1 MKVTS
6 TAAIIAAGIIIIASA
21 FLAYSAS
28 RVAYSGPAPILEEPS
43 VENPPVPE
51 ENENSPGAAF
61 ALEQDL
67 TLPEIFEMAEKSVVQ
82 VTTAHDS
89 DASDSGLGSG
99 FVYDDLNGYII
110 TNNHVVAHGDSLA
123 VTFSDGTIYNAK
135 LVGSDPYTDLAV
147 LSVEGAPKNK
157 FVPLKFSDSTE
168 LKVGE
173 QVVAIGNPFGLS
185 GSMTTGIVSGLGRL
199 LPADL
204 SGPGQGSTY
213 SIPDVIQTDAPINPG
228 NSGGPLLNMRGEVIG
243 INTAIYSTT
252 GEFTGVGFAVPS
264 KTMTKVIPTLVESGS
279 FKHPWLGVTGTD
291 MTPGIAKVLGL
302 KEPRGFLVIGVN
314 PDSPAF
320 KAGIKGGEA
329 KPVNV
334 DGREIPLGGD
344 VITEIDGKTVRKI
357 EDILVYLQREKSAG
371 DIVRLTVLRD
381 GKVLDIDAQL
391 GTRPAITES
400 K

>member
-1 MKVTS
+1 
-6 TAAIIAAGIIIIASA
+6 
-21 FLAYSAS
+21 
-28 RVAYSGPAPILEEPS
+28 
-43 VENPPVPE
+43 
-51 ENENSPGAAF
+51 
-61 ALEQDL
+61 
-67 TLPEIFEMAEKSVVQ
+67 MAEKSVVQ